1 MDDPNE
7 VLRQATGGDDPQEV
21 LNQAMGIRYK
31 GQYDG
36 NIFNRSIEAAQD
48 FGNNAIDELKG
59 WSGKVAADV
68 SVIKPVQM
76 VDRSNEDIQADTDA
90 QNQQLGQL
98 YGDAV
103 ANPAGKVAITPFV
116 PAPVRAA
123 AGLLYMP
130 ELAKDVH
137 DNYQANLDDPKE
149 VLQAATGG
157 DDGSLNRYA
166 NAAGKTA
173 YQTLVDPIV
182 QPVKNLI
189 SNPGQFGQDIVNDP
203 SKLWSDLLL
212 PGAIA
217 KGGYDVSKKTVDGVK
232 DQYGDA
238 MNTLDNMDQS
248 IPKAPD
254 AAMMD
259 DPTEVLRQAQGNV
272 PQVTA
277 PTPQTGGGTDSFIRA
292 ISGQESGSTEGN
304 YDAENGRTGA
314 AGRFQ
319 IMPDNWAS
327 WAEDAGLSPDAPMT
341 PENQNIVARHKFEE
355 YYNEFGNWR
364 DVATAWYA
372 GPDAVKWSEEAKNR
386 AQGNGDEPSINE
398 YADSVMARMGNDA
411 GKPATGIDT
420 PPRYNSDTSVDDAL
434 DTNPST
440 TANNENTDIL
450 GQPLNHANDDRPISQ
465 DEQIKAD
472 IEKSLN
478 GEPID
483 SSGPV
488 KNDVS
493 AADLLNGENK
503 KYSFDFS
510 GDPSQINSRDWYHGS
525 GTAGLSPDNL
535 TTNST
540 NIEGLFGHG
549 VYLTDNLDIAKGYA
563 SARSRRTKTPT
574 VYQANVNV
582 DNVLN
587 LEKQMPNQAYD
598 VFHNAAE
605 SIANRYDYPEILSDI
620 EKAKNENGESVYK
633 ALSSGISDL
642 SQDLQIPKSEFVE
655 DFQDLSA
662 NLKNAGYDA
671 YTHVGG
677 KRTGKD
683 SHQVLIMLDPSDE
696 LSLTGR
702 TRQITKFSPYDV
714 NKEHSG
720 IEFSRVPTQ
729 KEFTSEIDNMIEQAK
744 QPEQMRGVNEEM
756 LNKAQDAAM
765 NGDYAT
771 AAEYARQAGA
781 DDWAKSF
788 QLVANTDGGSKP
800 IAPRLDT
807 KPTSEYK
814 GDTITKRQI
823 MKRAAELFVPIRA
836 GRIGEVNVM
845 GFVDHSTGI
854 IRTRDYGDLNTIAHE
869 IGHITDAAL
878 GLRGE
883 AGAFDHEFSRVV
895 DNRFGKDAYEP
906 EQKRA
911 EGIAEFM
918 KDYLTNEN
926 NAKAEMPAYYS
937 QFKAALEKN
946 PDIKGRVNEI
956 KSMVK
961 TWQRQSPEARGRAA
975 VSYADE
981 MKPNL
986 KERAKQAKLK
996 FVEDW
1001 VDDKVGLKRVS
1012 ESYERATG
1020 ERLATKDDPY
1030 KMARLAQNSS
1040 VARAQMLVEGDKPAL
1055 VKAAL
1060 NKVYGNIIDK
1070 VVTIKG
1076 VLKELDASPEL
1087 KDHQDYLKA
1096 GNFKNWHE
1104 ALDSL
1109 LIARRQAE
1117 IQKIYHGYKGPMSPD
1132 DAQAIISRAPQAL
1145 NDAAKK
1151 IYTYND
1157 NILRILKEN
1166 GMIKPEV
1173 YDNLT
1178 KKYQNYVPM
1187 ARDFADESG
1196 LEKGFGMGGQGFGNV
1211 RAALKSISEKG
1222 STRQVV
1228 SPLESTVKNTYAMLN
1243 LVERNRVG
1251 QTFIKMADGDRVGKL
1266 VEEVTGTANTKDST
1280 FSVWQNGEKKLYQTE
1295 PEIYRAIMSVNKDT
1309 ANIITK
1315 LLSPP
1320 AQLLRAGATL
1330 MPDFAIK
1337 NIVRD
1342 SFGAAVFSRYGF
1354 RPIVDHAAGIF
1365 HMVKQDELFHE
1376 YKASGAL
1383 MSTMVGLD
1391 RDYIQ
1396 GSLKGLYKKDA
1407 AYYWNHYNPVQVMRG
1422 FSEMLET
1429 ATRLG
1434 EYSRAVSKGVSV
1446 EDAALSARDISL
1458 DFSQHGV
1465 YGKTANK
1472 VIAFFNAGVQ
1482 EPVRIIQAFKENPV
1496 GTTAKVAM
1504 YITLPSVAL
1513 WAMNHDQQWYK
1524 ELPAYQKNL
1533 FWCFKAGDTVY
1544 RIPKPF
1550 GLGVLFGSMPER
1562 MLDYMETRRPQEMK
1576 EWASSAAGAFL
1587 PNFMPTAV
1595 GPIIEWATNYS
1606 FFQGRSIV
1614 PQKEQKLPDEM
1625 QYGTNTSELA
1635 KEIGSIFG
1643 VSPRKID
1650 NTISGYGAG
1659 MANQALNAADALS
1672 GAREYQNPF
1681 QKAFTVDPM
1690 KSPQSVQDFYD
1701 KLDEVQKAYN
1711 GAKATKTELDS
1722 DTLHNYNL
1730 LNYANQNMEYINKM
1744 ERLATQ
1750 KGDDSRVAD
1759 LKKKQLDIAQKS
1771 MAKVRY

>member
-76 VDRSNEDIQADTDA
+76 VNRSNEDIQADTDA

-137 DNYQANLDDPKE
+137 DNYQANLDDPNE
-149 VLQAATGG
+149 VLRQATGG

-182 QPVKNLI
+182 QPVKNLV

-232 DQYGDA
+232 AQYGDA

-254 AAMMD
+254 AVMMD
-259 DPTEVLRQAQGNV
+259 DPTEVLRQAQGNI
-272 PQVTA
+272 PQDTA
-277 PTPQTGGGTDSFIRA
+277 PTPQTGGGTDAFIRA

-304 YDAENGRTGA
+304 YNAENGRTGA

-319 IMPDNWAS
+319 IMPDNWAR

-372 GPDAVKWSEEAKNR
+372 GPDAVKWSDEAKNR

-398 YADSVMARMGNDA
+398 YVDSVMARMGNDA
-411 GKPATGIDT
+411 GKPAAGIDT
-420 PPRYNSDTSVDDAL
+420 PPRYNSDTPVDDVL
-434 DTNPST
+434 DKNPST

-478 GEPID
+478 GESID
-483 SSGPV
+483 SLNPAN
-488 KNDVS
+488 KDFS
-493 AADLLNGENK
+493 AADLLNGK
-503 KYSFDFS
+503 D
-510 GDPSQINSRDWYHGS
+510 GS
-525 GTAGLSPDNL
+525 PIEPDNFHSVDDGQL
-535 TTNST
+535 RPEVNQ
-540 NIEGLFGHG
+540 
-549 VYLTDNLDIAKGYA
+549 YLD
-563 SARSRRTKTPT
+563 KTP
-574 VYQANVNV
+574 A
-582 DNVLN
+582 DNI
-587 LEKQMPNQAYD
+587 KP
-598 VFHNAAE
+598 
-605 SIANRYDYPEILSDI
+605 
-620 EKAKNENGESVYK
+620 
-633 ALSSGISDL
+633 
-642 SQDLQIPKSEFVE
+642 
-655 DFQDLSA
+655 
-662 NLKNAGYDA
+662 
-671 YTHVGG
+671 
-677 KRTGKD
+677 
-683 SHQVLIMLDPSDE
+683 PSM
-696 LSLTGR
+696 
-702 TRQITKFSPYDV
+702 
-714 NKEHSG
+714 
-720 IEFSRVPTQ
+720 EFSRVPTQ
-729 KEFTSEIDNMIEQAK
+729 KEFTSEIDNTIEQAK

-765 NGDYAT
+765 NGDYVT

-788 QLVANTDGGSKP
+788 QLVADTDGGSKP
-800 IAPRLDT
+800 IAPRLEGIP
-807 KPTSEYK
+807 KGEYT

-823 MKRAAELFVPIRA
+823 MKRASELFVPIRA
-836 GRIGEVNVM
+836 GRIGKADVM
-845 GFVDHSTGI
+845 GFADHNSGV
-854 IRTRDYGDLNTIAHE
+854 IRTRDYGDLNTMAHE

-878 GLRGE
+878 GLRGD
-883 AGAFDHEFSRVV
+883 AGAFDREFSRVI

-906 EQKRA
+906 AQKRA

-918 KDYLTNEN
+918 KDYLTNEPK
-926 NAKAEMPAYYS
+926 AKTEMPAYYS

-956 KSMVK
+956 KSMVD

-981 MKPNL
+981 MKPNI

-1001 VDDKVGLKRVS
+1001 VDDKVGLKRVTD
-1012 ESYERATG
+1012 SYERATG
-1020 ERLATKDDPY
+1020 ERLATKDDPH

-1040 VARAQMLVEGDKPAL
+1040 VARAQMLVEGDKPEL
-1055 VKAAL
+1055 IKAAL

-1087 KDHQDYLKA
+1087 KNRQDYLKA
-1096 GNFKNWHE
+1096 GNLKNWHE

-1109 LIARRQAE
+1109 LVARRQAE
-1117 IQKIYHGYKGPMSPD
+1117 LQTIYPDYKGPMSHA
-1132 DAQAIISRAPQAL
+1132 DARAIIERAPQAL
-1145 NDAAKK
+1145 SDAAKK

-1173 YDNLT
+1173 YDALT

-1211 RAALKSISEKG
+1211 RAALKSISEEG

-1228 SPLESTVKNTYAMLN
+1228 SPLESIVKNTYAMLN

-1320 AQLLRAGATL
+1320 AQILRAGATL

-1342 SFGAAVFSRYGF
+1342 TFGAAVFSRYGF
-1354 RPIVDHAAGIF
+1354 RPIIDHATGIF

-1396 GSLKGLYKKDA
+1396 GSLKGLYKKDV

-1504 YITLPSVAL
+1504 YITLPSIAL

-1625 QYGTNTSELA
+1625 QYGPNTSELA

-1711 GAKATKTELDS
+1711 GAKATKTKLDS

-1771 MAKVRY
+1771 MAKVRD